1 MIFPR
6 SCADKGR
13 GDNMTVFDMIGN
25 TPLLRL
31 DIEELP
37 QGVELYAKAEFM
49 NIGGSVKDRAAKAM
63 LLNGIESGRLTKEK
77 TVIDATSGNTGIS
90 YAMICAALGYK
101 VRLCIPANVSPE
113 RKHIMRAYGAEIT
126 ETSPL
131 LGIDGAYNE
140 VQRILAEN
148 PEQYFYP
155 DQYSNNENWLAHY
168 NGTGCEILSQT
179 SGNITHFVAGTGTA
193 GTFTGCAKRL
203 KEYSPQIK
211 AVMMRPDSP
220 FHGIEGIKHPSAHVK
235 SSFFDETLADVVVEI
250 STEEAYETT
259 KLLARKYGLFVG
271 ISSGANVLAALKTA
285 KNAPVGSVIVTIL
298 CDGGGRYLSNP
309 LWEV

>member
-1 MIFPR
+1 
-6 SCADKGR
+6 
-13 GDNMTVFDMIGN
+13 MTVFDMIGN

-31 DIEELP
+31 DIKELP

-90 YAMICAALGYK
+90 YAMICSALGYK
-101 VRLCIPANVSPE
+101 VKLCIPANVSPE
-113 RKHIMRAYGAEIT
+113 RRHFMKAYGADIV

-131 LGIDGAYNE
+131 EGIDGAYNK
-140 VQRILAEN
+140 VQQIISEN
-148 PEQYFYP
+148 PEAYFYP

-179 SGNITHFVAGTGTA
+179 GGSVTHFVSGTGTA
-193 GTFTGCAKRL
+193 GTFTGCVKRL
-203 KEYSPQIK
+203 KEYNPQIK

-235 SSFFDETLADVVVEI
+235 SSFFDEALADEVVEI
-250 STEEAYETT
+250 STEEAYQTT